1 MHFMSITLMLE
12 IVSMLEEIIGHISCM
27 TCTKEYHMSIKETK
41 NGNQVILLISSMI
54 FKLTPE
60 LVLVKVRKKVS
71 NTTQCR

>member
-12 IVSMLEEIIGHISCM
+12 IISMLEEIIGHISCM

-41 NGNQVILLISSMI
+41 NGNQVMLLISSMI
-54 FKLTPE
+54 FKLTLE